1 MKRLFDVIS
10 SLIVLSIGFPF
21 FLIIG
26 LIIALT
32 SKGGMFYKQ
41 VRVGKNNKNFNLLKF
56 RSMAVG
62 SDKKGQLTVGTNDAR
77 ITKIGAFIRKFKIDE
92 FPQLINVLKGEM
104 SIIGPRPEVRKY
116 VELYNEE
123 QLRVLSVK
131 PGLSDYASI
140 EYINENEILGNA
152 EDPEKTYIEE
162 VMPAKLELNL
172 KYINDQSFGT
182 DMKLIFGT
190 IFKIFK

>member
-1 MKRLFDVIS
+1 MKRIFDIIS

-26 LIIALT
+26 LIITFT

-41 VRVGKNNKNFNLLKF
+41 VRVGKNNIDFYLLKF

-116 VELYNEE
+116 VDLYDKE
-123 QLRVLSVK
+123 QQKVLTVK

-140 EYINENEILGNA
+140 EYINENEILGKA
-152 EDPEKTYIEE
+152 EDPEKTYIDE
-162 VMPAKLELNL
+162 VMPAKLKLNL
-172 KYINDQSFGT
+172 KYIEDQSFGT
-182 DMKLIFGT
+182 DIKLIFGT
-190 IFKIFK
+190 IFMIFK

>member
-1 MKRLFDVIS
+1 MKRIFDIIS

-26 LIIALT
+26 LIITFT

-41 VRVGKNNKNFNLLKF
+41 VRVGKNNIDFYLLKF

-116 VELYNEE
+116 VDLYDKE
-123 QLRVLSVK
+123 QQKVLTVK

-140 EYINENEILGNA
+140 EYINENEILGKA
-152 EDPEKTYIEE
+152 EDPEKTYIDE
-162 VMPAKLELNL
+162 VMPAKLKLNL
-172 KYINDQSFGT
+172 KYIEDQSFGT
-182 DMKLIFGT
+182 DIKLIFGT

>member
-1 MKRLFDVIS
+1 
-10 SLIVLSIGFPF
+10 
-21 FLIIG
+21 
-26 LIIALT
+26 
-32 SKGGMFYKQ
+32 
-41 VRVGKNNKNFNLLKF
+41 
-56 RSMAVG
+56 
-62 SDKKGQLTVGTNDAR
+62 
-77 ITKIGAFIRKFKIDE
+77 
-92 FPQLINVLKGEM
+92 M